1 MTQQLVLENATVRTL
16 DPATPVVRELAVRGS
31 EISARPEPGA
41 PRIDLG
47 GACVLPGL
55 NDSHVHFPTWS
66 LAQRQVRLE
75 DASTR
80 AEALERVALS
90 LAEVPAGGWLRGYGW
105 RDGNWAEPPDR
116 AALDRVA
123 GEVPVALMAKDYHS
137 LWLNGAA
144 LARADAPLD
153 VPGGIVERDEYGEP
167 LGILREN
174 AAWGFRD
181 RYLIPSQD
189 EMVEASRLGLAIAAS
204 RGVTAVHDKD
214 GWMGAF
220 ETFARLQ
227 ENGELTLRVWQSLP
241 ADRLSLLRELGLR
254 SGFGNEWLRLGY
266 LKVFMDGT
274 LGSATAH
281 LLDGSGVEITSSG
294 RLAEIVREAA
304 AAGWPVGVHAIGD
317 AANRAALDAFEATA
331 DTWRPLGLRQRIEH
345 AQLLDPADLG
355 RFAALLVSVFL
366 PGGVDLLDTLVP
378 LHDYGRYADLHPK
391 LKVAGVPLPGTPFG
405 LHPSLARGVGGGIKG
420 LFERGKV
427 GFMPGIDYGNPDL
440 SHFHSRHFWETGL
453 ITDRAAPGWLG
464 RMLDRSGGSDNPL
477 QGVSMGYGLS
487 PVMRSSG
494 APVAAVASP
503 GNADF
508 WFRGVWGEAQT
519 EAIAAYGRLGHGKGG
534 GRALEASRTA
544 AHLAK
549 VVADRLEPYA
559 EKDGVDP
566 LASTDRL
573 PGGERLRRAPAL
585 PGGDDPEAA
594 RDSRGR
600 REGRWRLRYPRR
612 PGGAG

>member
-1 MTQQLVLENATVRTL
+1 MTQQLVLDNATVRTL

-31 EISARPEPGA
+31 EISARPEPDA

-90 LAEVPAGGWLRGYGW
+90 LADVPAGGWLRGYGW

-153 VPGGIVERDEYGEP
+153 VPGGIVERDEHGEP

-189 EMVEASRLGLAIAAS
+189 EMVEASRLGLAIAAA

-227 ENGELTLRVWQSLP
+227 ENGELTLRVWQSQP

-331 DTWRPLGLRQRIEH
+331 DAWRPLGLRQRIEH

-355 RFAALLVSVFL
+355 RFAALGVTASVQFAHAPSDRDLADRVWEGHRGAYAYRSLLEAGARLVNGSDAPIEELDPLQGLVAGVRRTLDERPPWRAEQALSVDEAL
-366 PGGVDLLDTLVP
+366 RSICLEPVWLAHDEKRRGTLVP
-378 LHDYGRYADLHPK
+378 GKLADLVVLDRDPYTCSGEE
-391 LKVAGVPLPGTPFG
+391 LGEIAVVATM
-405 LHPSLARGVGGGIKG
+405 VGGNWVHISNNAPKGI
-420 LFERGKV
+420 
-427 GFMPGIDYGNPDL
+427 
-440 SHFHSRHFWETGL
+440 
-453 ITDRAAPGWLG
+453 
-464 RMLDRSGGSDNPL
+464 
-477 QGVSMGYGLS
+477 
-487 PVMRSSG
+487 
-494 APVAAVASP
+494 
-503 GNADF
+503 
-508 WFRGVWGEAQT
+508 GEASWKGS
-519 EAIAAYGRLGHGKGG
+519 YG
-534 GRALEASRTA
+534 
-544 AHLAK
+544 
-549 VVADRLEPYA
+549 
-559 EKDGVDP
+559 
-566 LASTDRL
+566 
-573 PGGERLRRAPAL
+573 
-585 PGGDDPEAA
+585 
-594 RDSRGR
+594 
-600 REGRWRLRYPRR
+600 
-612 PGGAG
+612 